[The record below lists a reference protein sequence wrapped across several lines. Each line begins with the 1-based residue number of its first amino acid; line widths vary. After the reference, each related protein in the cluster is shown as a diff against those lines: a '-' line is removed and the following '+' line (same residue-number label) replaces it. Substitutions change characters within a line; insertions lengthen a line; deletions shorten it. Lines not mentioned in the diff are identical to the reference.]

1 MIGVL
6 PRWVVPHRRQAI
18 RCAAITALVGLAL
31 HFLVPQP
38 GDAAAHLYRTFLVRQ
53 GVVVWDNLWFG
64 GQYPLASYSLL
75 YYLPAALV
83 GNLPLVFAASVAST
97 LLFASIVSR
106 EWGEAAR
113 WPIRLFGVLAAAPLF
128 TGLYA
133 YSLGF
138 TAMLAALRALQRRRG
153 RVALV
158 FAALTLGFSPLAFA
172 FLCLVLASFGLAR
185 APRWR
190 RVALIGG
197 GLAAI
202 AAIQAIAMI
211 AFPSPGRYPF
221 HTIAFVS
228 LEVVAAFGVLV
239 ARGAPAARPLAAL
252 FALWGLGAVVLFV
265 IPTPVG
271 DNWIRLNAFLLPIM
285 ALTAALVRF
294 RPRGLVLLA
303 LASAFAFNLAPYLL
317 LIPYRLDAR
326 PETLKF
332 WTPAIDFL
340 HQHLRPG
347 FRIEAVPT
355 AAHWE
360 SYWLPREGFAL
371 ARGFYDQ
378 LDAQND
384 PAVYSSHVK
393 ALAYVG
399 WLHSLAVAY
408 VLLPN
413 TVLDRAGGQGE
424 ARLLRSGAAH
434 LPIVY
439 RDRTWTI
446 FAVPHATELATGP
459 GVIHISQIGHTAIT
473 GEASAAGRYLLR
485 VRYMPYATVTNGC
498 ILPAPSGMTW
508 IDLHRAGAF
517 RVAAVES
524 ALGLFDQGSAS
535 CSRAQAQ

>member
-6 PRWVVPHRRQAI
+6 PPWVVPHRRQAI
-18 RCAAITALVGLAL
+18 LSAATTALVGLAVHL
-31 HFLVPQP
+31 LMPQP

-83 GNLPLVFAASVAST
+83 GNLPLVFGASVAST

-113 WPIRLFGVLAAAPLF
+113 WPVRLFGVLAAAPLF

-138 TAMLAALRALQRRRG
+138 TAMLAALCALQRRQG
-153 RVALV
+153 LIALV
-158 FAALTLGFSPLAFA
+158 FAALALGFSPLAFA

-185 APRWR
+185 TPRWR

-197 GLAAI
+197 GLAAV
-202 AAIQAIAMI
+202 AAIQAVALI

-228 LEVVAAFGVLV
+228 LEVVAVLGVLV

-265 IPTPVG
+265 IPTPIG

-294 RPRGLVLLA
+294 RPRRLVVLA

-317 LIPYRLDAR
+317 LVPYRLDAR
-326 PETLKF
+326 PQTLKF

-378 LDAQND
+378 LDAHND
-384 PAVYSSHVK
+384 PAVYSLRVK
-393 ALAYVG
+393 ARAYVG

-424 ARLLRSGAAH
+424 ARLLHSGAAQ

-439 RDRTWTI
+439 RDPTWTI
-446 FAVPHATELATGP
+446 FRVPHPTALATGP
-459 GVIHISQIGHTAIT
+459 GAVHISEVDHSAIAGTAT
-473 GEASAAGRYLLR
+473 VAGRYLVR
-485 VRYMPYATVTNGC
+485 VRFMPYATVTNGC
-498 ILPAPSGMTW
+498 ISRAPNGMTW
-508 IDLHRAGAF
+508 LDLPMPGRF
-517 RVAAVES
+517 RIAAVES
-524 ALGLFDQGSAS
+524 TLSLFDLPSAT
-535 CSRAQAQ
+535 CSPS